1 MVQPELEP
9 VFYKVVCHDKPKKR
23 LGSVLRLKETSLSES
38 TLMQSGFEKT
48 IKKPFVWRKWEK
60 LDVEWIFGDT
70 KELFIFLRMV
80 RFCGHVEECL
90 HFIE

>member
-23 LGSVLRLKETSLSES
+23 LSSVLRLKETSLSES

-48 IKKPFVWRKWEK
+48 IKNLLFGESGRSWMWNGYLGILRNCLFSYVW
-60 LDVEWIFGDT
+60 
-70 KELFIFLRMV
+70 
-80 RFCGHVEECL
+80 
-90 HFIE
+90 